1 MTSELFSWPVA
12 RATAR
17 ERGLAPVTLGIAL
30 VLVLIG
36 TLRGSADTWGAEA
49 FSGFGA
55 FWFFLLTLFLGGG
68 LLADEVESGHA
79 QLVLLRPI
87 TRAQWVGGRLVGAAL
102 VLCAAGTA
110 GWASSVIAS
119 FTRGGAGELPG
130 RLQVL
135 PLALLPALGWL
146 AMLAAIGAATRGW
159 TNSGLLIAVRLA
171 WSVAAFALPLAFP
184 KLGLQPL
191 IDVIGHHFGP
201 QDAMML
207 ARQVQYHE
215 RFEPSVVFWDI
226 FWLFAAW
233 LVAVR
238 VFNLRELAR
247 RRA

>member
-1 MTSELFSWPVA
+1 MIADLCSWPVA

-36 TLRGSADTWGAEA
+36 MLRGSADTWGAEA
-49 FSGFGA
+49 FSGFGS
-55 FWFFLLTLFLGGG
+55 FWFFLLALFLGGG

-102 VLCAAGTA
+102 VLCIAGGA
-110 GWASSVIAS
+110 GWASSVVAS
-119 FTRGGAGELPG
+119 LMRGGAGELAG
-130 RLQVL
+130 RLLVL

-146 AMLAAIGAATRGW
+146 ATLAAIGAFTRGW
-159 TNSGLLIAVRLA
+159 TNSGLLVAVRIGWAL
-171 WSVAAFALPLAFP
+171 AAFGLPLAFP

-191 IDVIGHHFGP
+191 IDVIGRHFGP
-201 QDAMML
+201 QDALML

-215 RFEPSVVFWDI
+215 RFEPSVIFWDLA
-226 FWLFAAW
+226 WLFAAW
-233 LVAVR
+233 VVSVR
-238 VFNLRELAR
+238 LFNLRELAR

>member
-1 MTSELFSWPVA
+1 MIADLCSWPVA

-36 TLRGSADTWGAEA
+36 MLRGSADTWGAEA
-49 FSGFGA
+49 FSGFGS
-55 FWFFLLTLFLGGG
+55 FWFFLLALFLGGG

-87 TRAQWVGGRLVGAAL
+87 TRAQWVGGRLVVAAL
-102 VLCAAGTA
+102 VLCIAGGA
-110 GWASSVIAS
+110 GWASSVVAS
-119 FTRGGAGELPG
+119 FMRGGAGELAG
-130 RLQVL
+130 RLLVL

-146 AMLAAIGAATRGW
+146 ATLAAIGAFTRGW
-159 TNSGLLIAVRLA
+159 TNSGLLVAVRIGWAL
-171 WSVAAFALPLAFP
+171 AAFGLPLAFP

-191 IDVIGHHFGP
+191 IDVIGRHFGP
-201 QDAMML
+201 QDALML

-215 RFEPSVVFWDI
+215 RFEPSVIFWDLA
-226 FWLFAAW
+226 WLFAAW
-233 LVAVR
+233 VVSVR
-238 VFNLRELAR
+238 LFNLRELAR